1 MDDSTRM
8 MGMDPIPGRR
18 IPPIAN
24 LPLGTGAPMMT
35 PLQRCMTVL
44 AGGTPDRVP
53 VVPQGF
59 LFSVQHAGFRFGE
72 VVRDARK
79 MAEAHRSC
87 QADFGYDGCVID
99 FDDATLAEACGAKVV
114 MREDEPAIVDESDLL
129 LKDLA
134 DVDRLRLPDPTRD
147 GRLPIWLEAT
157 RRLREMTGNEVFILG
172 RADQGPFSLACLL
185 RGSQH
190 FLMDLMDEEKSG
202 HVTRLIDFCRK
213 ACAIFAKAQKDAGAH
228 ATSIGDAFAGPSVV
242 SPRLYR
248 RFAQQPEAELVREV
262 QAHGIPM
269 AVHICGNTN
278 GIIADM
284 GAIGAAILEVDW
296 QLDMAIA
303 RTVVPSTTVL
313 MGNVNPSDL
322 VFKDAD
328 HIAAAATKVIADTGG
343 RGLFL
348 SSGCA
353 LGRNT
358 KPENLRALIA
368 AGVSHR
374 FG

>member
-1 MDDSTRM
+1 
-8 MGMDPIPGRR
+8 
-18 IPPIAN
+18 
-24 LPLGTGAPMMT
+24 MT
-35 PLQRCMTVL
+35 PLQRCLTVL

-59 LFSVQHAGFRFGE
+59 LFSIQHAGFSVGA
-72 VVRDARK
+72 VSRDARK
-79 MAEAHRSC
+79 MAEAHRVC

-99 FDDATLAEACGAKVV
+99 FDDATLAEACGAKVI
-114 MREDEPAIVDESDLL
+114 MRDEDPAIVDESDVL
-129 LKDLA
+129 LKNLA
-134 DVDRLRLPDPTRD
+134 DVDKLRLPDPARD

-157 RRLREMTGNEVFILG
+157 RLLRAATRNEVFILG

-185 RGSQH
+185 RGSQT
-190 FLMDLMDEEKSG
+190 FLMDLMDEDKAE
-202 HVTRLIDFCRK
+202 HVARLIDYCRK

-242 SPRLYR
+242 SPRIYR
-248 RFAQQPEAELVREV
+248 RFAQRPEADLVSEV
-262 QAHGIPM
+262 QAYGIPM

-284 GAIGAAILEVDW
+284 GSTGAAILEVDW
-296 QLDMAIA
+296 QLDLAAA
-303 RTVVPSTTVL
+303 RKAVPPATVL
-313 MGNVNPSDL
+313 MGNINPSDM
-322 VFKDAD
+322 VFKTPDD
-328 HIAAAATKVIADTGG
+328 IAASAAKVIADTGG

-358 KPENLRALIA
+358 KPDNLRALIT
-368 AGVSHR
+368 AGAEHGFV
-374 FG
+374 